1 MLACRTRVMPLTW
14 HYLSLSVS
22 APEVFFFLSSI
33 GMLGGACAWLY
44 KPCQGHISICMA
56 TDLRS
61 SWVNSASIAQSLCMK
76 AIQELQ
82 ISICLS
88 CALMLGYLIIWSP
101 I

>member
-1 MLACRTRVMPLTW
+1 MPLTC

-22 APEVFFFLSSI
+22 APSEIFFLPSI
-33 GMLGGACAWLY
+33 GMLGGACACAWLY
-44 KPCQGHISICMA
+44 KPCQGYTLIFMA

-61 SWVNSASIAQSLCMK
+61 SWVNSASIAQSLCIK

-82 ISICLS
+82 NSKCVS
-88 CALMLGYLIIWSP
+88 CALMLGYLIISSL